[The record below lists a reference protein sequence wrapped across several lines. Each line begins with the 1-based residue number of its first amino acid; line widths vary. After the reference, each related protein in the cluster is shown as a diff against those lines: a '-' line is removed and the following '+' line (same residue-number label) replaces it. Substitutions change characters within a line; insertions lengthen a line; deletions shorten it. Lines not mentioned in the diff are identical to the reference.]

1 MDYKLLP
8 WKYQN
13 VPHTLVKCKF
23 TDFSQYLEWNL
34 ITDVLYFY
42 FSLLEHS
49 LHGEKLD
56 ICFIVRDSL
65 PKKKDDHSESIRRI
79 EDLLTEVG
87 VSDVKTILPLTKLKQ
102 DFGPNNM
109 KLKLLHTY
117 DLFLVES
124 EIAEHVYSLL
134 GKHFIKKRKRPLQ
147 VDTTAK
153 ETIKFTV
160 ENAKRKVAFKLSA
173 GSNLTCIDVGTH
185 KMENSKIVANIVSA
199 LEQLKTQY
207 PGGWVNIKKLYL
219 KPLKASKINIPLY
232 YSKIAPNEVDVP
244 VIKGIKQTRLDK
256 MSDLMAKKSKRMKV
270 DRVKKRVIR
279 LNPEIKTKKDV
290 KEGDKPAVAG
300 EKKNKDKKRKLTET
314 TEAETPAK
322 KQKEDGANPED
333 KAAAKKARKEKKK
346 ANKAAVSGTPVVAP
360 VVATPEAT
368 EKPKKNKKAKTEA
381 APAPVVA
388 AVAEKPAKKEKKTKS
403 APVAV
408 VAEEP
413 ATDGKKK
420 KNKKN
425 KTAA

>member
-1 MDYKLLP
+1 M
-8 WKYQN
+8 
-13 VPHTLVKCKF
+13 
-23 TDFSQYLEWNL
+23 
-34 ITDVLYFY
+34 
-42 FSLLEHS
+42 
-49 LHGEKLD
+49 D

-87 VSDVKTILPLTKLKQ
+87 VTDVKTILPLTKLKQ

-185 KMENSKIVANIVSA
+185 KMENSKIVANIISA

-279 LNPEIKTKKDV
+279 LNPEIKV
-290 KEGDKPAVAG
+290 KEAAKDGDKPVVAG
-300 EKKNKDKKRKLTET
+300 AKKNKDKKRKLTEKS
-314 TEAETPAK
+314 EEVPAK
-322 KQKEDGANPED
+322 KQKEEAVAATPDSEE
-333 KAAAKKARKEKKK
+333 KAAFKKARKEKKK
-346 ANKAAVSGTPVVAP
+346 ANKAATSGTPVVAA
-360 VVATPEAT
+360 VVEAT

-388 AVAEKPAKKEKKTKS
+388 VVAEKPAKKEKKSKS

>member
-1 MDYKLLP
+1 M
-8 WKYQN
+8 
-13 VPHTLVKCKF
+13 
-23 TDFSQYLEWNL
+23 
-34 ITDVLYFY
+34 
-42 FSLLEHS
+42 
-49 LHGEKLD
+49 
-56 ICFIVRDSL
+56 
-65 PKKKDDHSESIRRI
+65 
-79 EDLLTEVG
+79 LTEVG
-87 VSDVKTILPLTKLKQ
+87 VTDVKTILPLTKLKQ

-153 ETIKFTV
+153 ATIKFTI

-185 KMENSKIVANIVSA
+185 KMENSKIVANIISA

-279 LNPEIKTKKDV
+279 LNPEIKTKKDA

-300 EKKNKDKKRKLTET
+300 DKKNKDKKRKLTET
-314 TEAETPAK
+314 TDETPAK
-322 KQKEDGANPED
+322 KQKEDGADSED

-346 ANKAAVSGTPVVAP
+346 ANKAATSGTPAAAP
-360 VVATPEAT
+360 VVAAPEAT

-381 APAPVVA
+381 ASAPVVA
-388 AVAEKPAKKEKKTKS
+388 AVAEKPAKKEKKSKS